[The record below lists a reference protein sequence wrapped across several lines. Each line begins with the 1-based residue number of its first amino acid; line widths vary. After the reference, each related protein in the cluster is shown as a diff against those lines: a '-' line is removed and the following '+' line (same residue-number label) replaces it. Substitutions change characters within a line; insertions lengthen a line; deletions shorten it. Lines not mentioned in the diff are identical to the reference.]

1 MKKKSG
7 IMILPLVLMCLALM
21 LNNGCKKDSNND
33 SNDQE
38 QPAQLPVLTTVA
50 ATSITTVSAICGGD
64 ISTDQGSTVTVRGV
78 CWSTGVSPTISDSKT
93 SDGTGNGY
101 YQSNLAGLSPHT
113 TYYFRAYATSSAGT
127 GYGNILSFTTTGS
140 GGTLAIGQTYQGG
153 VIAYMLQAGDIG
165 YDAVV
170 EHGIIVATTDQ
181 NNSFTWYNGSYT
193 TTGATATAIGT
204 GNANTNTIFS
214 SQGAGSYAAQSCY
227 DLVVDIYTDWYLP
240 AKMN

>member
-1 MKKKSG
+1 MKPNPGYFHRTIVFAS
-7 IMILPLVLMCLALM
+7 IITIILFS
-21 LNNGCKKDSNND
+21 CKKDD
-33 SNDQE
+33 LKRTAKVE
-38 QPAQLPVLTTVA
+38 TK
-50 ATSITTVSAICGGD
+50 TVSEILAITAKGTGD
-64 ISTDQGSTVTVRGV
+64 IIDLGTGISDHGH
-78 CWSTGVSPTISDSKT
+78 CWSLSTTPTIADSKT
-93 SDGTGNGY
+93 SFGVIANTGIFTSELQDLLPGK
-101 YQSNLAGLSPHT
+101 

-214 SQGAGSYAAQSCY
+214 SQGAGLS
-227 DLVVDIYTDWYLP
+227 LIHI
-240 AKMN
+240 